1 MVGGGTDSRPLNKRV
16 VMTKNEIFELYKRV
30 QQKDRQAEDQLI
42 AEHKKKYPD
51 DMYHKYPQLYD
62 RKKNNRFRDDL
73 HIMYL
78 HLYR

>member
-42 AEHKKKYPD
+42 AEHKKRYPD
-51 DMYHKYPQLYD
+51 NYFHKHPEVNG
-62 RKKNNRFRDDL
+62 RGKNSYFREEL
-73 HIMYL
+73 HMMYL